1 MYLIYFCK
9 KKEIKKFK
17 EMNGCWNLMLFV
29 NNIKILLFYLLNN
42 IFEIVKYKL
51 FYYFIYIKKKIEKER
66 SKLFWMLKLN

>member
-29 NNIKILLFYLLNN
+29 NNIKILLFNVLNN
-42 IFEIVKYKL
+42 KFEIVKYKL

-66 SKLFWMLKLN
+66 RKE

>member
-9 KKEIKKFK
+9 KKKENKKFK
-17 EMNGCWNLMLFV
+17 DMNGCWNLMLFV
-29 NNIKILLFYLLNN
+29 NNIKILLFYVINN

-66 SKLFWMLKLN
+66 RKE

>member
-9 KKEIKKFK
+9 KKKEIKKLK

-29 NNIKILLFYLLNN
+29 NNIKILLFYVINN

-51 FYYFIYIKKKIEKER
+51 FY
-66 SKLFWMLKLN
+66 

>member
-29 NNIKILLFYLLNN
+29 NNIKILLFYVINN

-66 SKLFWMLKLN
+66 RKE